1 MKALIDL
8 SEVADQLKNCKP
20 GESKQVTFKVTSNE
34 GGTIKGEATSADYA
48 DEEEE
53 DYEEEDEE
61 EEMPMRHG
69 KKGKVPNAILL
80 IAEK

>member
-34 GGTIKGEATSADYA
+34 GGTIKGEATSAEYE

-53 DYEEEDEE
+53 YEDEDE

-69 KKGKVPNAILL
+69 KKGKVPKAILL

>member
-8 SEVADQLKNCKP
+8 SEVADKLKNCKP

-34 GGTIKGEATSADYA
+34 GGTIKGEATSAEYA
-48 DEEEE
+48 DEEED
-53 DYEEEDEE
+53 DYEEDE

-69 KKGKVPNAILL
+69 KKGKVPKAILL
-80 IAEK
+80 IAGK